1 MSKHPIDDIFKKR
14 FENHEVEVPEH
25 IWTNVGRAIAKEP
38 TKTRNRLFWLP
49 WASLAVALLV
59 GMWFLLDDGSGDS
72 KLEHMISS
80 SDRIALSEKG
90 ESVLQGTDQ
99 QNTIQKQDL
108 IGDVNEV
115 TSDSEEDGNTIEQ
128 KETIEKKEGASLEFI
143 QASNQERLQAQ
154 DLRASL
160 STEKKFSSTISD
172 DEGQEDTYT
181 ENTSSFS
188 SSLSETNI
196 IGFEGVEE
204 SSDVSRTSF
213 SVLMGLEEDLDNVNS
228 ISSLFDQTVN
238 IGNEL
243 PRVGGKKNAIRL
255 RWSVGLNY
263 GYDFVQRSFRAKS
276 PEFLGIAQ
284 YRTENEVLNNAFT
297 LGFEV
302 AARWRK
308 WSIITG
314 LHMSQVNDRYEYIID
329 DSEQNMNGTMV
340 QGTLRK
346 SVVNRYQS
354 YEIPIMAEYS
364 WGYERLRMGAIFGA
378 NFGLNYEV
386 SGEVFDDATLMV
398 RPLNS
403 QGEYV
408 SQMGIVPVVGMMMG
422 YQVGYNGLLF
432 VRPTFKYYSS
442 SLTEDSYG
450 LDHAQATTSFL
461 FGYRHLIN

>member
-38 TKTRNRLFWLP
+38 TKTKNRLFWLP
-49 WASLAVALLV
+49 WASLAAALLV
-59 GMWFLLDDGSGDS
+59 GMWFLLYDGSGDS
-72 KLEHMISS
+72 KLKQNNSS
-80 SDRIALSEKG
+80 SGRIAISEKR
-90 ESVLQGTDQ
+90 ESVLHSADR
-99 QNTIQKQDL
+99 QNTVQKRDL
-108 IGDVNEV
+108 NDDVNTL
-115 TSDSEEDGNTIEQ
+115 TSGSKEDGNTIEQ
-128 KETIEKKEGASLEFI
+128 EEFKQEKEGQSLELNHASDHEGL
-143 QASNQERLQAQ
+143 QAHGLRAAVSTDKYFGSTTSDDREQERMYAGNTN
-154 DLRASL
+154 SL
-160 STEKKFSSTISD
+160 SL
-172 DEGQEDTYT
+172 
-181 ENTSSFS
+181 
-188 SSLSETNI
+188 SLSESN
-196 IGFEGVEE
+196 GNSFESMKKVT
-204 SSDVSRTSF
+204 DISRSSF
-213 SVLMGLEEDLDNVNS
+213 SVLTGLENDDDRVKS
-228 ISSLFDQTVN
+228 ISSMYEQSVN
-238 IGNEL
+238 IGNEP
-243 PRVGGKKNAIRL
+243 PRVRGKKNAIRL

-314 LHMSQVNDRYEYIID
+314 LHLSQVNDRYDYIID
-329 DSEQNMNGTMV
+329 DSEQNMGGTMV

-354 YEIPIMAEYS
+354 YEIPIIAEYS
-364 WGYERLRMGAIFGA
+364 WGYDRLRMGAIVGA